1 LRRLELVL
9 AAAALVAVVWP
20 VVFGVR
26 PKRGVMAVTLLVG
39 VAAQLQV
46 EGFRW
51 QMIPLYLTCVG
62 LAIGDVI
69 FIERELRWTNRFARG
84 VFGTA
89 GILAAA
95 AIPLLLPVPLIPVP
109 SGGMPVGTVTV
120 EVTDFDRDE
129 LYGENPGGPRR
140 FVAQVWYP
148 AAEARPGAEDLW
160 TDDFDVVAPALSRK
174 LGLPSWF
181 LGHTR
186 YTRRNSQRSAPIA
199 PGSFP
204 VIVYSH
210 GWTGFRSVAL
220 TQMEALAS
228 NGYIVIAPDHAF
240 GAVATRFPDGE
251 VVRYDPDALPDE
263 RSSTAQERQKARE
276 NLVRTFAEDVIAVL
290 DELELGVE
298 GQFANFVGAA
308 DLSKVGVFGHSTGGG
323 AAIWV
328 CLVDE
333 RCDAVVAFDPW
344 VEALPERILR
354 IPASRPQLF
363 MRSDEWRGTQ
373 NDAMLRGIAARGS
386 SRTYWLGVQGAGHND
401 FTLAPLL
408 TSWGSRFGFTG
419 SIGAGRMLQI
429 VDNYLVGFFDV
440 YLLGTG
446 SAALDSVAYPEVSME
461 RIEPRS

>member
-1 LRRLELVL
+1 
-9 AAAALVAVVWP
+9 
-20 VVFGVR
+20 
-26 PKRGVMAVTLLVG
+26 RGVMAVTLLVG

-276 NLVRTFAEDVIAVL
+276 NLVRTFAEDVIALL

-298 GQFANFVGAA
+298 
-308 DLSKVGVFGHSTGGG
+308 
-323 AAIWV
+323 
-328 CLVDE
+328 
-333 RCDAVVAFDPW
+333 
-344 VEALPERILR
+344 
-354 IPASRPQLF
+354 
-363 MRSDEWRGTQ
+363 
-373 NDAMLRGIAARGS
+373 
-386 SRTYWLGVQGAGHND
+386 
-401 FTLAPLL
+401 
-408 TSWGSRFGFTG
+408 
-419 SIGAGRMLQI
+419 
-429 VDNYLVGFFDV
+429 
-440 YLLGTG
+440 
-446 SAALDSVAYPEVSME
+446 
-461 RIEPRS
+461 